1 MSVKHSFWIVMLRH
15 MDWDV
20 TVFDCDVSVEHSLWI
35 VMSLCGRLLLD
46 CDVTPHGL
54 GCHCI

>member
-1 MSVKHSFWIVMLRH
+1 MSHH

-54 GCHCI
+54 